1 MRCHSFQ
8 HLQNALAYAKML
20 PATCSNIRKPHLHM
34 PTCYTF
40 QHPQTA
46 LAHADMLHVP
56 AFANRMFRV
65 QGLGGEKDKDMVNV
79 GVRRQTRSPP
89 NIAMLSSIP
98 RGSSQA
104 KPQTPN
110 TVTSLLGQC
119 GSSQV
124 RAAALL
130 TVPVF
135 VKAPLAKPQ
144 PLQCCLGFV
153 SVPSQVVVVEIR
165 STSCKV
171 VVTSCRVVDAIVTSC
186 RVAVTSGH
194 ILFIR
199 GCRI

>member
-1 MRCHSFQ
+1 MLDTRVKLRCHSFQ

-104 KPQTPN
+104 KPQPPQHCN
-110 TVTSLLGQC
+110 FVVGSVWEFAGQSRSPPYSASFC
-119 GSSQV
+119 KGSAGK
-124 RAAALL
+124 AAATPMLSWFCFC
-130 TVPVF
+130 P
-135 VKAPLAKPQ
+135 
-144 PLQCCLGFV
+144 
-153 SVPSQVVVVEIR
+153 I
-165 STSCKV
+165 TSC
-171 VVTSCRVVDAIVTSC
+171 S
-186 RVAVTSGH
+186 
-194 ILFIR
+194 R
-199 GCRI
+199 GN